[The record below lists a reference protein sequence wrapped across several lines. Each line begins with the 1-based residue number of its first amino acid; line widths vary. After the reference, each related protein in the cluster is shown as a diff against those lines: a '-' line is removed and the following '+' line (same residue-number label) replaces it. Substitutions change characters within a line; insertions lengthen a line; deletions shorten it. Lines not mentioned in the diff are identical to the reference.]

1 MSESLRSYLDFAMDT
16 AYRAG
21 RLTLGYFRTG
31 VLQEMKQDDSPVT
44 IADRR
49 AEEFIADRIEKA
61 YPCHAILGE
70 EYGLRGKEAASHR
83 WIIDPIDG
91 TIGFVHG
98 MPLYGVLIGLEIEGS
113 VEVGV
118 AYFPALDEIVAAA
131 TGEGCFWNG
140 RRACVSAVS
149 DLSRAFVVHCDLKNF
164 DEYNR
169 QMEWERIKNA
179 AYATAGWGDAYGYAL
194 VATGRAE
201 LMLEPCLHI
210 WDCAPFPPILNEAG
224 GYYGDWQGMPTITA
238 DEALATS
245 QVLLPEVLKVIRGG

>member
-1 MSESLRSYLDFAMDT
+1 MSGSLRSYLDFAMDT
-16 AYRAG
+16 SYQAG

-31 VLQEMKQDDSPVT
+31 ILPEMKPDDSLIT

-49 AEEFIADRIEKA
+49 AEEFIAGRIENI
-61 YPCHAILGE
+61 YPDHAILGE
-70 EYGLRGKEAASHR
+70 EYGLREKEAARHR

-98 MPLYGVLIGLEIEGS
+98 VPLYGVLIGLEIEGS

-140 RRACVSAVS
+140 RRSHVSTVS
-149 DLSRAFVVHCDLKNF
+149 SLSRAFVVHCDVKNF
-164 DEYNR
+164 DEYDR
-169 QMEWERIKNA
+169 QVEWERIKNA
-179 AYATAGWGDAYGYAL
+179 TYATAGLGDAYGYAL

-201 LMLEPCLHI
+201 LMLDPRLHI
-210 WDCAPFPPILNEAG
+210 WDCAPFPPILKEAG
-224 GYYGDWQGMPTITA
+224 GYYGDWQGQISITA

-245 QVLLPEVLKVIRGG
+245 QALLPEVVRVIRGD